1 MILQGLLLTIYQ
13 VYLTEMT
20 EPVKVN
26 ITTTDSTDPSDY
38 YAKLVTCVYLS
49 MCYLVHAYSSHY
61 FIIMKLHVYVIMVT
75 MNLATFLHY
84 NILICLHYSASL
96 VLMPAFS
103 EVESINITDQ
113 MFQMFQEL
121 MLQLKDIT

>member
-38 YAKLVTCVYLS
+38 YAKLVICVYLS

-61 FIIMKLHVYVIMVT
+61 FIIMKLHVFVIIGNYV
-75 MNLATFLHY
+75 FS
-84 NILICLHYSASL
+84 NIFTL
-96 VLMPAFS
+96 
-103 EVESINITDQ
+103 
-113 MFQMFQEL
+113 
-121 MLQLKDIT
+121 